1 MVPSS
6 STKDLGEAM
15 RRIGEGAA
23 MIRLKGN
30 AGTGNVLHAVRHA
43 RKVRI
48 KCQVQSIVHTLAK
61 PHTHTAINTMLIK
74 LIATSR
80 RCNNMHA
87 MPINAT
93 LTIVHV

>member
-1 MVPSS
+1 
-6 STKDLGEAM
+6 M

-48 KCQVQSIVHTLAK
+48 KCQVQSIHTLAK
-61 PHTHTAINTMLIK
+61 PHTAINTMLIK